1 MGASLVVPAYQARS
15 ALNVARF
22 SRCARRRAKEHCLSD
37 HRPQICGRRRL
48 RDSRASSGTG
58 AISSCWC
65 RRLLALAGPS
75 IWQRCARGSLAE
87 LVALTPE
94 KGALHSVF
102 GALDR
107 CLVGNHGRLDPT
119 RRRNSRPG
127 GMRDSVI
134 DVIEQRAREVREGQ
148 WMRRTALRRSR
159 RAAGRST
166 QISR

>member
-1 MGASLVVPAYQARS
+1 MNSEHKTR
-15 ALNVARF
+15 NVAIELIRVIGF
-22 SRCARRRAKEHCLSD
+22 GLLIASVVRELRLPKQRRTWHGSCLAGSRT
-37 HRPQICGRRRL
+37 ICGCRRL

-75 IWQRCARGSLAE
+75 IWQRCARGSPAE

-127 GMRDSVI
+127 GMRRDSVVDLI
-134 DVIEQRAREVREGQ
+134 DQRAREVREGVSGCGAQ
-148 WMRRTALRRSR
+148 P
-159 RAAGRST
+159 
-166 QISR
+166 